1 MILDASAMVAILMEE
16 PSKERLIAEVLD
28 NETFISA
35 PTLLETYMVLK
46 KYLGDATEL
55 ELARTLNELGVRVVD
70 FTAEQAMFA
79 ARAFDRY
86 GKGRH
91 PAALNFGD
99 CIAYAVAKSTN
110 QKLLF
115 LGNDFSQ
122 TDVSSALTLS

>member
-1 MILDASAMVAILMEE
+1 MILDASALVAILMEE

-46 KYLGDATEL
+46 KYLGDATES
-55 ELARTLNELGVRVVD
+55 ELTRVLHHLGVEVVD
-70 FTAEQAMFA
+70 FTADQVALA
-79 ARAFDRY
+79 ARAFDSY

-99 CIAYAVAKSTN
+99 CIAYAVAKSTS

-115 LGNDFSQ
+115 VGNDFGQ
-122 TDVSSALTLS
+122 TDVSPALTS

>member
-1 MILDASAMVAILMEE
+1 MILDASALVAILIEE

-46 KYLGDATEL
+46 KYLGDATES

-70 FTAEQAMFA
+70 FTAEQAVFA
-79 ARAFDRY
+79 ARAFDQY

-99 CIAYAVAKSTN
+99 CIAYAVAKSSN

-115 LGNDFSQ
+115 VGSDFSQ
-122 TDVSSALTLS
+122 TDVSPALTLS